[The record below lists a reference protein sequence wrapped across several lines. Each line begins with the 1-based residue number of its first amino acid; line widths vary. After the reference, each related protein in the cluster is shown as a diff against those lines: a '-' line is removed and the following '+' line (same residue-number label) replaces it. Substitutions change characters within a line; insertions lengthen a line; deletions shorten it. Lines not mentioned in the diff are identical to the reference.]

1 MPVSAVRLPHK
12 FPKAF
17 KVFVRSE
24 IRTILY
30 NTQNFDAY
38 HCQYYKRAFFSW
50 PNNNLY
56 ALSSFC
62 GGGLMASK
70 WQKPLLSLMRL
81 RHMKNLSEYFR
92 TTVCLQN
99 RHYTHNGF
107 SSIFALS
114 SGHGKCGVSVIR
126 VSGPH
131 SSTTLCQMGRFEQ
144 HPEPRK
150 AYVRKIYHSVSEEV
164 LDKALVLWFPGKN
177 ELIHFIM
184 TV

>member
-1 MPVSAVRLPHK
+1 
-12 FPKAF
+12 
-17 KVFVRSE
+17 
-24 IRTILY
+24 
-30 NTQNFDAY
+30 
-38 HCQYYKRAFFSW
+38 
-50 PNNNLY
+50 
-56 ALSSFC
+56 
-62 GGGLMASK
+62 MASK

-99 RHYTHNGF
+99 RRYTHNGF

-177 ELIHFIM
+177 ELIHFVM
-184 TV
+184 TVSAHYNLMFTSHWEVRIVRLFWGFFFCRISFFPIQSKYI